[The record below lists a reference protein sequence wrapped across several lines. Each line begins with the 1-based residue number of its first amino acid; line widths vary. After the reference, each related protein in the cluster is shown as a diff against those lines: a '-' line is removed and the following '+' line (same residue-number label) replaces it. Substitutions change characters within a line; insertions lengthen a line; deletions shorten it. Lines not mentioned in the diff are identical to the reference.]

1 MPCCRLGRL
10 VVVALSAD
18 AFGIRR
24 YSGLDQNLPSLL
36 SRRNTYCATGSRPE
50 ILPRAERFCQR
61 LERQKRR
68 AAAEG
73 DDTLKVYEGD
83 AAKMLDDLFDDQD
96 DEDGEEDYY
105 LYGSLS
111 RMDEAAS
118 SYNRSTISIPSS
130 LSFESLS
137 SNVSYFYLRHEI
149 GLSEQAMWRI
159 AFDAS
164 SVLGMTTDT
173 IRKKVE
179 VLSENMNLSKDDLRS
194 IIERQPTILQLS
206 AEKNIAPSILFLVR
220 ALDMGKGELRQL
232 ILALP
237 SLLNYR
243 KEAIKSKI
251 NFFTRV
257 MQYSVAE
264 CRNLLLAEPKLLR
277 CSVRTGLVPR
287 MRFLVR
293 EIETP
298 LEKFRQMVQKHPRLL
313 LYSLENNLIPKLI
326 FYFIMTLHM
335 KPNHVHKLL
344 LTYPALLDYNLD
356 RHILPIS
363 RYFINDLEVSPTEFR
378 GIILKFPRLM
388 THSLIKIKHVVGYLR
403 FELGLSGSQVKRVL
417 YQAPQVVGLNA
428 EKNLRSKVD
437 FLRREFSL
445 NDDQLKGVVAGMPTL
460 LVLSVARNL
469 EPKAKYLSD
478 AFESDQAAVSQ
489 AVRRLP
495 TLLGYSLSK
504 RLQPRMEAILEAD
517 LDPSCITVGVPMK
530 QDRFDGWLRRRSDK
544 SKSKSDSLSSP
555 SSIIVAEDWSQRK
568 DPSLPPPLS
577 DSLVPSSKRI
587 VHWTRE
593 RRRQ

>member
-1 MPCCRLGRL
+1 MPFCIFCRL

-18 AFGIRR
+18 AFGIRQ
-24 YSGLDQNLPSLL
+24 YSGSHEDLPSLL
-36 SRRNTYCATGSRPE
+36 SRKKSYCATGSRFE
-50 ILPRAERFCQR
+50 VLSRTRRICQR
-61 LERQKRR
+61 LKRQKRS
-68 AAAEG
+68 ASTEDVDALEEF
-73 DDTLKVYEGD
+73 EGD
-83 AAKMLDDLFDDQD
+83 AVEMFDDLFEDQD
-96 DEDGEEDYY
+96 DQEEEAGDY
-105 LYGSLS
+105 LEGSLS
-111 RMDEAAS
+111 RMEEAAS
-118 SYNRSTISIPSS
+118 SYNCSTASIPAS

-149 GLSEQAMWRI
+149 GLSEQAMWRV

-173 IRKKVE
+173 IRKKIE

-206 AEKNIAPSILFLVR
+206 ADKNIAPSILFLVR
-220 ALDMGKGELRQL
+220 ALDMGKSEFRQL
-232 ILALP
+232 ILAVP

-243 KEAIKSKI
+243 KAAIKSKI
-251 NFFTRV
+251 NFFTRI

-264 CRNLLLAEPKLLR
+264 CRDLLLAEPKLLR

-293 EIETP
+293 DIEIP
-298 LEKFRQMVQKHPRLL
+298 LEKLRQIVQKHPRLL

-335 KPNHVHKLL
+335 KPNHVHKIL

-363 RYFINDLEVSPTEFR
+363 RYFMNDLEVSPTEFR
-378 GIILKFPRLM
+378 GIILKFPRLL

-428 EKNLRSKVD
+428 ENNLRSKVD

-445 NDDQLKGVVAGMPTL
+445 NDEQLKGVVAGMPTL

-469 EPKAKYLSD
+469 EPKAKYLYD

-504 RLQPRMEAILEAD
+504 RLKPRMEAILEAD

-544 SKSKSDSLSSP
+544 SKSMSDSLSSL
-555 SSIIVAEDWSQRK
+555 SSNIIAEDWPQRK
-568 DPSLPPPLS
+568 DPSLPSPSS
-577 DSLVPSSKRI
+577 DSIVSSSKRI